1 MVTGKHRAGIFV
13 ALLALAAALPAL
25 SEPAFLRTIAA
36 LDEPRGYCI
45 DIRGQAANLRPDE
58 PLQGHSCKLN
68 NWMDMLF
75 DDGLGVSAGPL
86 FMPEFDQCVGASSP
100 EAGASLMLSACS
112 EESIQLWVHLP
123 EGRIVL
129 SQDPKLCITL
139 ASGAGRNAGGV
150 QYLRR
155 DLALAPCDLAADGRQ
170 VWAFQVPD

>member
-1 MVTGKHRAGIFV
+1 M

-25 SEPAFLRTIAA
+25 SEPAFLRTTAA

-58 PLQGHSCKLN
+58 PLQGHSCKLS

-75 DDGLGVSAGPL
+75 DDGLGGSAGPL
-86 FMPEFDQCVGASSP
+86 FMSEFNQCVGASAP
-100 EAGASLMLSACS
+100 QAGAGLLLSACS
-112 EESIQLWVHLP
+112 EESLQLWVHMP

-129 SQDPKLCITL
+129 SQAPDLCITL
-139 ASGAGRNAGGV
+139 APGAGRNAGGI

-155 DLALAPCDLAADGRQ
+155 DLALAPCDPAADGRQ
-170 VWAFQVPD
+170 IWAFQVPD